1 MRLRKYCHIMIRFL
15 HIILSRQMNIPV
27 KNYYY
32 LVVGVLCILFAVTHT
47 INGVTT
53 TLEALD
59 NVAISDDIKVAFTY
73 VWHIIGIENLVFG
86 IALIIMAFQKSLS
99 KVRFAAW
106 LIIIILALRWI
117 VISSFTLMN
126 TGSEIMHI
134 IPDTA
139 AIFLVIVLLVLGTRV
154 RD

>member
-1 MRLRKYCHIMIRFL
+1 MIRFL